1 MSIALTFP
9 GGTLKT
15 VTISATAGDQES
27 KQSPGANTYSR
38 WVFLSASITL
48 VAGADVGNRYVNI
61 KTTDSVNTLDRGIRS
76 DPGITAG
83 QTKVVDIVKELGN
96 DDMGMSELALSRMQY
111 SAIVEG
117 TDEIVFSIQGGF
129 AGDSYSGFMRVLE
142 FGGA

>member
-27 KQSPGANTYSR
+27 KQTPGAYTR
-38 WVFLSASITL
+38 WVFLSTSITL
-48 VAGADVGNRYVNI
+48 VNGADIGNRYVNI

-83 QTKVVDIVKELGN
+83 QTKVVDIV
-96 DDMGMSELALSRMQY
+96 QP
-111 SAIVEG
+111 
-117 TDEIVFSIQGGF
+117 
-129 AGDSYSGFMRVLE
+129 
-142 FGGA
+142 

>member
-1 MSIALTFP
+1 MSLTFP

-15 VTISATAGDQES
+15 VTISATAGDQTS
-27 KQSPGANTYSR
+27 AQTPGAGVR
-38 WVFLSASITL
+38 WVFLSTSITL

>member
-9 GGTLKT
+9 GGNLRT
-15 VTISATAGDQES
+15 VTIPNTAGDQES
-27 KQSPGANTYSR
+27 KQSPGSYRR

-48 VAGADVGNRYVNI
+48 VAGGDIGNRYVNI

-111 SAIVEG
+111 ASIVEG

-142 FGGA
+142 YGGA